1 MKFIVNTNQ
10 LLNKLQSVSGTIVSK
25 PVIPILDHF
34 LFDITD
40 KKLTITGTD
49 LETTMSTTMEV
60 QSDEDIRIAVP
71 SKMCIDTLKELPNQ
85 PVTFTISTD
94 KNTIE
99 LKSEFGR
106 YKLVGQNADDFP
118 KIPESNAENSF
129 SISSGVL
136 SSSIAQT
143 IFSSGNDELRLSLT
157 GVYVQLFKDNAVFVA
172 TDANR
177 LVKVERTDVQPG
189 LETNFILPK
198 KALNLLKS
206 NLPQDDSATQVDFN
220 DSNAFFTFG
229 DVSLICRLIDERYPD
244 YQAVIPEENPNR
256 LTINRTE
263 FLNSIK
269 RSSIYGNKTTN
280 QVNVKITGSELT
292 IHAEDIDL
300 SNEAVERLGCDYTG
314 QDMEI
319 GFNARLL
326 IEMLQNLST
335 SDIII
340 ELSSPSRAG
349 IILPSENVE
358 NENLLM
364 LLMPMMI
371 AGKCISYCNITV
383 T

>member
-60 QSDEDIRIAVP
+60 QSDENVRIAVP
-71 SKMCIDTLKELPNQ
+71 SKMCMDTLKELPNQ

-129 SISSGVL
+129 SIPSGVL

-157 GVYVQLFKDNAVFVA
+157 GVYVQLYRDNAVFVA

-177 LVKVERTDVQPG
+177 LVKVERVDVKPG
-189 LETNFILPK
+189 LET
-198 KALNLLKS
+198 
-206 NLPQDDSATQVDFN
+206 
-220 DSNAFFTFG
+220 
-229 DVSLICRLIDERYPD
+229 R
-244 YQAVIPEENPNR
+244 
-256 LTINRTE
+256 
-263 FLNSIK
+263 
-269 RSSIYGNKTTN
+269 
-280 QVNVKITGSELT
+280 
-292 IHAEDIDL
+292 
-300 SNEAVERLGCDYTG
+300 
-314 QDMEI
+314 
-319 GFNARLL
+319 
-326 IEMLQNLST
+326 
-335 SDIII
+335 
-340 ELSSPSRAG
+340 
-349 IILPSENVE
+349 
-358 NENLLM
+358 
-364 LLMPMMI
+364 
-371 AGKCISYCNITV
+371 
-383 T
+383 

>member
-60 QSDEDIRIAVP
+60 QSDENVRIAVP
-71 SKMCIDTLKELPNQ
+71 SKMCMDTLKELPNQ

-129 SISSGVL
+129 SIPSGVL

-157 GVYVQLFKDNAVFVA
+157 GVYVQLYRDNAVFVA

-177 LVKVERTDVQPG
+177 LVKVERVDVKPG
-189 LETNFILPK
+189 LETSFILPK

-220 DSNAFFTFG
+220 ESNAFFTFG
-229 DVSLICRLIDERYPD
+229 DISLICRLIDERYPD
-244 YQAVIPEENPNR
+244 YQAVIPEENPNK

-280 QVNVKITGSELT
+280 QVNIKITGSELT

-314 QDMEI
+314 EDMEI
-319 GFNARLL
+319 GFNSRLL

-335 SDIII
+335 PDIII

-358 NENLLM
+358 HENLLM

-371 AGKCISYCNITV
+371 AANA
-383 T
+383 

>member
-49 LETTMSTTMEV
+49 LETTMSTTMDV
-60 QSDEDIRIAVP
+60 QSEENVRIAVP
-71 SKMCIDTLKELPNQ
+71 SKMCIDTLKALPNQ
-85 PVTFTISTD
+85 PVTFTISPD
-94 KNTIE
+94 KNSIE

-106 YKLVGQNADDFP
+106 YKLIGQNADDFP

-129 SISSGVL
+129 NIPSGVL

-177 LVKVERTDVQPG
+177 LVKVERTDVTPG
-189 LETNFILPK
+189 VETSFILPK

-206 NLPQDDSATQVDFN
+206 NLPQDDSTTQVDFN
-220 DSNAFFTFG
+220 ESNAFFSFG
-229 DVSLICRLIDERYPD
+229 DVSLVCRLIDERYPD
-244 YQAVIPEENPNR
+244 YRAVIPEENPNK
-256 LTINRTE
+256 LTINRTD
-263 FLNSIK
+263 FLNSVK
-269 RSSIYGNKTTN
+269 RISIFGNKTTN
-280 QVNVKITGSELT
+280 QINIKITGSELT

-300 SNEAVERLGCDYTG
+300 SNEAVERLGCDYSG
-314 QDMEI
+314 EDMEI
-319 GFNARLL
+319 GFNSRLL

-335 SDIII
+335 PNIII

-349 IILPSENVE
+349 IILPSENVD

-371 AGKCISYCNITV
+371 AGNS
-383 T
+383 

>member
-71 SKMCIDTLKELPNQ
+71 SKMCMDTLKELPNQ

-177 LVKVERTDVQPG
+177 LVKVERTDVKPG

-371 AGKCISYCNITV
+371 AGNA
-383 T
+383 

>member
-71 SKMCIDTLKELPNQ
+71 SKMCMDTLKELPNQ

-177 LVKVERTDVQPG
+177 LVKVKRTDVKPG

-371 AGKCISYCNITV
+371 AGNA
-383 T
+383 

>member
-34 LFDITD
+34 LFDISD

-60 QSDEDIRIAVP
+60 QSDENVRIAVP
-71 SKMCIDTLKELPNQ
+71 SKMCMDTLKELPNQ
-85 PVTFTISTD
+85 PVTFTISTE

-129 SISSGVL
+129 SIPSGVL

-157 GVYVQLFKDNAVFVA
+157 GVYVQLYRDNAVFVA

-177 LVKVERTDVQPG
+177 LVKVERVDVKPG
-189 LETNFILPK
+189 IETSFILPK

-220 DSNAFFTFG
+220 ESNAFFTFG
-229 DVSLICRLIDERYPD
+229 DISLVCRLIDERYPD
-244 YQAVIPEENPNR
+244 YQAVIPEENPNK

-280 QVNVKITGSELT
+280 QVNIKITGSELT

-314 QDMEI
+314 EDMEI
-319 GFNARLL
+319 GFNSRLL
-326 IEMLQNLST
+326 IEMLQNIST
-335 SDIII
+335 PDIII

-371 AGKCISYCNITV
+371 AANA
-383 T
+383 

>member
-49 LETTMSTTMEV
+49 LQTTMSTTMEV
-60 QSDEDIRIAVP
+60 QSDENVRIAVP
-71 SKMCIDTLKELPNQ
+71 SKMCMDTLKELPNQ

-129 SISSGVL
+129 SIPSGVL

-157 GVYVQLFKDNAVFVA
+157 GVYVQLYRDNAVFVA

-177 LVKVERTDVQPG
+177 LVKVERVDVKPG
-189 LETNFILPK
+189 LETSFILPK

-220 DSNAFFTFG
+220 ESNAFFTFG

-244 YQAVIPEENPNR
+244 YQAVIPEENPNK

-280 QVNVKITGSELT
+280 QVNIKITGSELT

-314 QDMEI
+314 EDMEI
-319 GFNARLL
+319 GFNSRLL

-335 SDIII
+335 PDIII

-358 NENLLM
+358 HENLLM
-364 LLMPMMI
+364 FLMPMMI
-371 AGKCISYCNITV
+371 AANA
-383 T
+383 

>member
-60 QSDEDIRIAVP
+60 QSDENVRIAVP
-71 SKMCIDTLKELPNQ
+71 SKMCMDTLKELPNQ

-129 SISSGVL
+129 SIPSGVL

-157 GVYVQLFKDNAVFVA
+157 GVYVQLHRDNAVFVA

-177 LVKVERTDVQPG
+177 MVKVERVDVKPG
-189 LETNFILPK
+189 LETSFILPK

-220 DSNAFFTFG
+220 ESNAFFSFG
-229 DVSLICRLIDERYPD
+229 DVSLVCRLIDERYPD
-244 YQAVIPEENPNR
+244 YQAVIPEENPNK

-280 QVNVKITGSELT
+280 QVNIKITGSELT

-314 QDMEI
+314 EDMEI
-319 GFNARLL
+319 GFNSRLL

-335 SDIII
+335 PDIII

-358 NENLLM
+358 HENLLM

-371 AGKCISYCNITV
+371 AANA
-383 T
+383 

>member
-60 QSDEDIRIAVP
+60 QSDENVRIAVP
-71 SKMCIDTLKELPNQ
+71 SKMCMDTLKELPNQ
-85 PVTFTISTD
+85 PVTFTISTE

-129 SISSGVL
+129 SIPSGVL

-157 GVYVQLFKDNAVFVA
+157 GVYVQLYRDNAVFVA

-177 LVKVERTDVQPG
+177 LVKVERVDVKPG
-189 LETNFILPK
+189 LETSFILPK

-220 DSNAFFTFG
+220 ESNAFFTFG

-244 YQAVIPEENPNR
+244 YQAVIPEENPNK

-280 QVNVKITGSELT
+280 QVNIKITGSELT

-314 QDMEI
+314 EDMEI
-319 GFNARLL
+319 GFNSRLL

-335 SDIII
+335 PDIII

-349 IILPSENVE
+349 ILLPSENVE

-371 AGKCISYCNITV
+371 AANA
-383 T
+383 

>member
-60 QSDEDIRIAVP
+60 QSDENVRIAVP
-71 SKMCIDTLKELPNQ
+71 SKMCMDTLKELPNQ

-118 KIPESNAENSF
+118 KIPESNAKNSF
-129 SISSGVL
+129 SITSGVL

-157 GVYVQLFKDNAVFVA
+157 GVYVQLYRDNAVFVA

-177 LVKVERTDVQPG
+177 LVKVERVDVKPG
-189 LETNFILPK
+189 LETSFILPK

-220 DSNAFFTFG
+220 ESNAFFTFG

-244 YQAVIPEENPNR
+244 YQAVIPEENPNK

-280 QVNVKITGSELT
+280 QVNIKITGSELT

-314 QDMEI
+314 EDMEI
-319 GFNARLL
+319 GFNSRLL

-335 SDIII
+335 PDIII

-358 NENLLM
+358 HENLLM

-371 AGKCISYCNITV
+371 AANA
-383 T
+383 

>member
-25 PVIPILDHF
+25 PAIPILDHF

-371 AGKCISYCNITV
+371 AGNA
-383 T
+383 

>member
-49 LETTMSTTMEV
+49 LETTMSTSMDV
-60 QSDEDIRIAVP
+60 QSEENVRIAVP
-71 SKMCIDTLKELPNQ
+71 SKMCIDTLKALPNQ
-85 PVTFTISTD
+85 PVTFTISLD
-94 KNTIE
+94 KNAIE

-106 YKLVGQNADDFP
+106 YKLIGQNADDFP

-129 SISSGVL
+129 NIPSGVL

-157 GVYVQLFKDNAVFVA
+157 GVYVQLYKDNAVFVA

-177 LVKVERTDVQPG
+177 LVKVERTDVTPG
-189 LETNFILPK
+189 VETSFILPK
-198 KALNLLKS
+198 KALNILKS
-206 NLPQDDSATQVDFN
+206 NLPQDDSTTQVDFN
-220 DSNAFFTFG
+220 ESNAFFSFG
-229 DVSLICRLIDERYPD
+229 DVSLVCRLIDERYPD
-244 YQAVIPEENPNR
+244 YRAVIPEENPNK
-256 LTINRTE
+256 LTINRTD
-263 FLNSIK
+263 FLNSVK
-269 RSSIYGNKTTN
+269 RISIFGNKTTN
-280 QVNVKITGSELT
+280 QINIKITGSELT

-300 SNEAVERLGCDYTG
+300 SNEAVERLGCDYSG
-314 QDMEI
+314 EDMEI
-319 GFNARLL
+319 GFNSRLL
-326 IEMLQNLST
+326 IEMLQNLNT
-335 SDIII
+335 PNINI
-340 ELSSPSRAG
+340 ELSLPSRAG
-349 IILPSENVE
+349 IILPSENIE

-371 AGKCISYCNITV
+371 AGNS
-383 T
+383 